1 MSEERLE
8 SYLQGRWQTGQQ
20 KGSPLVNPATEE
32 VIAWADTTGLDLGAA
47 LAFARDT
54 GGRNLRS
61 MSFAARGKLLGA
73 MREALHGARERLID
87 SAVVNGG
94 CTRGDAKFDVDG
106 AIGTIAAYAELG
118 QSLGELDVLLDGEG
132 VQLGRSPKFW
142 GQHIYLPRR
151 GAAVFINAFNFP
163 AWGFAE
169 KAACA
174 ILAGMPVVSKPATST
189 AHTAYLLTKVL
200 VDANILPEGVMSF
213 IAGAPGEL
221 LDRLESQDVL
231 AFTGSAMTGRR
242 LRQHP
247 VVVEKSVPVNVEADS
262 LNAAVLGPDAEL
274 GSDLLQLF
282 LRDVSTDM
290 TQKTGQKCTAI
301 RRIFVPANLVD
312 GVVEALSERLR
323 EVVVGNPAQKEVRM
337 GPLATQQQLAD
348 VKEGTRR
355 LREESELVFGAPDQ
369 PVKAVGVSEGK
380 GYFFPITLLKSR
392 DSAKSRIVHEH
403 EVFGPVATI
412 LPYDGSAESACEL
425 VARGGGSLVS
435 SIFTDDKK
443 FLRDA
448 MIGMAPYNGR
458 LYLGSEKIL
467 DHTFGPGTVLPLST
481 HGGPG
486 RAGGG
491 EELGGIRG
499 VKHFMQRTSLQGYRP
514 LIEKITS

>member
-1 MSEERLE
+1 MSEPRLE
-8 SYLQGRWQTGQQ
+8 SYLQGRWAVGTQ

-32 VIAWADTTGLDLGAA
+32 VIAWTDTSGLDIGGA
-47 LAFARDT
+47 LEFARVR
-54 GGRNLRS
+54 GGQNLRDL
-61 MSFAARGKLLGA
+61 SFKERGKLLGS
-73 MREALHGARERLID
+73 MREALHGAREALID
-87 SAVVNGG
+87 SAMLNGG

-106 AIGTIAAYAELG
+106 AIGTLAAYAELG
-118 QSLGELDVLLDGEG
+118 ESLGDVDVLLDGEG

-142 GQHIYLPRR
+142 GQHVYLPRR
-151 GAAVFINAFNFP
+151 GVAVLINAFNFP

-174 ILAGMPVVSKPATST
+174 ILAGMPVVTKPASATSHT
-189 AHTAYLLTKVL
+189 AHLLTKVL
-200 VDANILPEGVMSF
+200 VDANVLPEGVMSL
-213 IAGAPGEL
+213 ICGAPGEL
-221 LDRLESQDVL
+221 LERLASQDVL
-231 AFTGSAMTGRR
+231 AFTGSAVTGRR

-274 GSDLLQLF
+274 GSDLMQLF
-282 LRDVSTDM
+282 LRDVVTDM

-301 RRIFVPANLVD
+301 RRIFVPAATCD
-312 GVVEALSERLR
+312 GVIEALKERLA
-323 EVVVGNPAQKEVRM
+323 EIVVGNPAQKEVRM

-355 LREESELVFGAPDQ
+355 LREESEVMFGGADQ
-369 PVKAVGVSEGK
+369 PVKAVGVAEGT

-392 DSAKSRIVHEH
+392 DSAKSALVHQH

-412 LPYDGSAESACEL
+412 VPYDGTADQASEL

-443 FLRDA
+443 FLKQA
-448 MIGMAPYNGR
+448 MMGMAPYNGR
-458 LYLGSEKIL
+458 LYLGSGKIL
-467 DHTFGPGTVLPLST
+467 DHTFGPGTVLPQST

-499 VKHFMQRTSLQGYRP
+499 VQHFMQRTSLQGYRP
-514 LIEKITS
+514 LIEKITT